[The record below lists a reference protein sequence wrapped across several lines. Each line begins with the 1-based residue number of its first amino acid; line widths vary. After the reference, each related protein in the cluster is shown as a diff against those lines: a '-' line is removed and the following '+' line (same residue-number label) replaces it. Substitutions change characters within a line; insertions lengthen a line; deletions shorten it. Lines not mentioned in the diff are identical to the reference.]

1 LCDENGNCSVGRT
14 GHLIQVFGACHPTS
28 CDWGWADANFNTS
41 TRVLT
46 AGYDHGF
53 ATRRLSARIIT
64 FGPRAGQLRLFWSTH
79 FTDGSGRADYSR
91 VEYFRR

>member
-1 LCDENGNCSVGRT
+1 MQGGTICVGRT
-14 GHLIQVFGACHPTS
+14 DHLIQVFGACHPAS
-28 CDWGWADANFNTS
+28 CGWGWADATFNPT
-41 TRVLT
+41 TRVLI

-64 FGPRAGQLRLFWSTH
+64 TGPRAGQLRLAWDTH
-79 FTDGSGRADYSR
+79 FTDGSGRADDSR